1 MAAVQNVI
9 QYNGGADMDVQRL
22 SMPMHWN
29 EDRPITQRQYA
40 LANPVIFV
48 ANDQTR
54 LSRILNREIRGC
66 RVGDLQ
72 GIDTVAIGT
81 EFVDGIFGPR
91 LVVPLHIG
99 VPVASNLLDRGV
111 GRRGC
116 RATQDHL
123 ADPGSVRHTEQR
135 SHVNRIR
142 DALQYQHQIISD
154 RIGSPPLP
162 PESLERR
169 SP

>member
-1 MAAVQNVI
+1 MSQYGVTKCVAPVKSGVTLMAAVQNVI

-66 RVGDLQ
+66 RP
-72 GIDTVAIGT
+72 
-81 EFVDGIFGPR
+81 GPR
-91 LVVPLHIG
+91 GACRHPGPACRLGLRVRVPDGPHE
-99 VPVASNLLDRGV
+99 PQA
-111 GRRGC
+111 GR
-116 RATQDHL
+116 QH
-123 ADPGSVRHTEQR
+123 
-135 SHVNRIR
+135 R
-142 DALQYQHQIISD
+142 D
-154 RIGSPPLP
+154 
-162 PESLERR
+162 
-169 SP
+169 